1 MGGICNVLN
10 GFTSFGRRT
19 TFEVQVLAQ
28 SVVLDDVNDYDYKDN
43 ARILRVAAATPP
55 PGLVTNRPATA
66 AAAVLLLP
74 SSRSAFGSDGRS
86 TQDLLGT
93 HKQHVSR

>member
-1 MGGICNVLN
+1 MLN

-43 ARILRVAAATPP
+43 ARILRVAAAPPP